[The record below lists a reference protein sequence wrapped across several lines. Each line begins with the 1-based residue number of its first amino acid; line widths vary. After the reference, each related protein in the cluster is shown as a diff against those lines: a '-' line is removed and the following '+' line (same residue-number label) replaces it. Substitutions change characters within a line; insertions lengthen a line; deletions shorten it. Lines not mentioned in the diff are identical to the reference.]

1 MPTLASSRTCQ
12 ANVIHSMRCTPR
24 TSCAAQTG
32 DSCCAKRNTHGRCL
46 VSLASCTRCGRRQC
60 RMLTMWCPH
69 CTSHQ
74 GSPFTRPG
82 EALAHASSAVL
93 RCCQPVLP
101 TQRPATACSSSLA
114 LKTSPCRYMSLQMH
128 SADHIRGVQS
138 ATAPSWSPTQRNQGK
153 GTHAGAAEHELRWP
167 TAPCRS
173 PLVAAACVT
182 GGSSSMCRR
191 GRCKCWW

>member
-32 DSCCAKRNTHGRCL
+32 DSCCATRITHGRCL

-128 SADHIRGVQS
+128 SADHIRGVQQLHLG
-138 ATAPSWSPTQRNQGK
+138 PPTQRNQGK